1 MRESFRPT
9 TTRTLSSTDKP
20 HLSLDFLLSLKELPS
35 AHYKRKLQD
44 PSDSVVYNLKTLK
57 QELGCGYVL
66 IATKRER
73 VRVLVQDKVF
83 PMRNDSCDDGDRL
96 VSFSLSQNDD

>member
-1 MRESFRPT
+1 M
-9 TTRTLSSTDKP
+9 
-20 HLSLDFLLSLKELPS
+20 
-35 AHYKRKLQD
+35 
-44 PSDSVVYNLKTLK
+44 
-57 QELGCGYVL
+57 L

-96 VSFSLSQNDD
+96 VSFSVVTEDRTTTKCRKLKRSDFDST

>member
-1 MRESFRPT
+1 M
-9 TTRTLSSTDKP
+9 
-20 HLSLDFLLSLKELPS
+20 
-35 AHYKRKLQD
+35 
-44 PSDSVVYNLKTLK
+44 
-57 QELGCGYVL
+57 L

-96 VSFSLSQNDD
+96 VSFSTVIEDRTTTKCRKLKRSDFDST